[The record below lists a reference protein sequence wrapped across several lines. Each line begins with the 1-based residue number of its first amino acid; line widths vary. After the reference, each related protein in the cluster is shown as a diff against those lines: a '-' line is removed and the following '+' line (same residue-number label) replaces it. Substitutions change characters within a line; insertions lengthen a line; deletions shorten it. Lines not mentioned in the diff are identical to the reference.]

1 MTSGH
6 SLSMLRCPVCSASSF
21 TVDAGEIA
29 ARGERDHGGQLVCG
43 QCSARFPI
51 VDGVQRFVSAEG
63 YAGSFGYQW
72 NRHRV
77 TQLDSFTGRTLSRDR
92 LFAASKWAPALKG
105 QTILEAGSGAGRF
118 TEVLASTGAEV
129 FTFDLSN
136 AVDANRNNNRRFPN
150 VHFAQCDILDAPFR
164 FDAFDKVICLGVI
177 QHTPDPGA
185 SFRSLARHV
194 KPGGSLVIDC
204 YSRHLKAVLHW
215 KYLLRPITTRMNKQ
229 RLYSIIEKVVPP
241 LLPIS
246 AMLSTVLGPLG
257 PRLLPILQYRHL
269 GLSPELNR
277 QWAILDTFDM
287 YSPAF
292 DRPQT
297 AQAVRRWYE
306 ECGLVEI
313 DVREGANGIVAVGR
327 KPT

>member
-1 MTSGH
+1 MASQQGL
-6 SLSMLRCPVCSASSF
+6 SLLRYPLCSASSF
-21 TVDAGEIA
+21 RVEAQSVVESG
-29 ARGERDHGGQLVCG
+29 RSDHGDRLYCAG
-43 QCSARFPI
+43 CSADFPI
-51 VDGVQRFVSAEG
+51 VNGVPRFVPAEG

-72 NRHRV
+72 NRHRA
-77 TQLDSFTGRTLSRDR
+77 TQLDSFTGRPVSRDR
-92 LFAASKWAPALKG
+92 LFGTSKWDQDLRG
-105 QTILEAGSGAGRF
+105 QTVLEAGSGAGRF
-118 TEVLASTGAEV
+118 TEILASTGAQV

-136 AVDANRNNNRRFPN
+136 AVDANRTNNQRFPN
-150 VHFAQCDILDAPFR
+150 VHFAQGDILNAPFQ
-164 FDAFDKVICLGVI
+164 FDAFDKVMCLGVI
-177 QHTPDPGA
+177 QHTPDPYA

-204 YSRHLKAVLHW
+204 YARHLKSLLHW
-215 KYLLRPITTRMNKQ
+215 KYLLRPITTRMNQQ

-246 AMLSTVLGPLG
+246 ATLSEFLGPVG
-257 PRLLPILQYRHL
+257 ARLLPILQYRHL
-269 GLSPELNR
+269 GLPPELNR

-297 AQAVRRWYE
+297 VQAVRRWYE
-306 ECGLVEI
+306 ECEFIEI
-313 DVREGANGIVAVGR
+313 DVRFGENGIVAVGR